1 MSALTAN
8 PRATSM
14 PVAPARIA
22 PARIAA
28 ARIAAARIA
37 AAAFC
42 LAALAGCGI
51 VPKKETISIYAPET
65 HVQPD
70 PAWPTVKWQLQ
81 IPRPHAS
88 DLLDSARIVVRPS
101 DGELQVYHGAT
112 WATPVPD
119 LVQDAVLEAFEDSG
133 RIPGVTRRGAGVS
146 GDYALLLDIRRFDSD
161 YAGGKVP
168 NAEVQIVAKVLA
180 NDSNEVIA
188 TRMLHKTVP
197 ADGVAVGDVSRALG
211 TALNGAVQELVGW
224 TLVETQ
230 KYDQARPAPA
240 TTSPARKH

>member
-1 MSALTAN
+1 MSAMTAN
-8 PRATSM
+8 PRVTSL
-14 PVAPARIA
+14 P
-22 PARIAA
+22 
-28 ARIAAARIA
+28 IAAARIA

-42 LAALAGCGI
+42 LVALAGCGI
-51 VPKKETISIYAPET
+51 VPKKETISIYAPEA

-88 DLLDSARIVVRPS
+88 DLLDSPRIVVRPA

-112 WATPVPD
+112 WAAPVPD

-133 RIPGVTRRGAGVS
+133 RIAGVTRRGAGVS

-180 NDSNEVIA
+180 NDSNQVIA
-188 TRMLHKTVP
+188 TRMLHRTVA
-197 ADGVAVGDVSRALG
+197 ADGVAIGEVSRALG
-211 TALNGAVQELVGW
+211 AALNGTLQELVGW

-230 KYDQARPAPA
+230 KFDQARPAPA
-240 TTSPARKH
+240 TTPPARKR